1 MKEGTKMKA
10 KNNFFKQLISIM
22 TVLSLLFM
30 VLGIQG
36 NNEVKAATLATLPAP
51 INQIFPDADLAEGIR
66 AVLQKASVTDV
77 VTQEELESITKL
89 VVAGEKVASI
99 QGIEYLTNLEYLNL
113 NGNQITDISPLSN
126 LVKLTNLYIGTNKI
140 TDISALQNLTNL
152 RELYLNEDNISDISP
167 LANLTKMYSLN
178 LGANHNLSDLS
189 PLSNMTGL
197 NYLTVTES
205 KVKDVTP
212 IANLTDLYSLSLNYN
227 QIEDIS
233 PLASLTSLHYFT
245 AYVNQITDITPVA
258 NMTRLNSLKIGNNKI
273 TDLSPLANLSQ
284 LTWLE
289 IGTNQISDI
298 NAVKDL
304 TKLKMLNVGSNQIS
318 DISVLNNLSQLN
330 SLFLNNNQLGNED
343 MEVIGGL
350 TNLTTLFLSQNHIT
364 DIRPLASLS
373 KMDSADFA
381 NQVIKKPARN
391 FSKTLSVPNNIT
403 SIDGT
408 LVTPKTISNN
418 GTYDAPNVNWSS
430 PSYLPEVRYTFK
442 QDVAV
447 GSTTSSYTG
456 IIIQPLNEPVDYN
469 VTFNID
475 GNTSEVK
482 TVTEEDLIPEPAN
495 PTKQGYT
502 FDGWYDA
509 ETGGTKWDF
518 TTGQMPANDLMLYA
532 HFSVNSY
539 QVNFDIDGAVMNEA
553 VVYDTL
559 LNEPTA
565 PTKQGY
571 TFDGWYDAETGGNKW
586 DFKTMKMPAND
597 VTLYAHFTVSSYQVN
612 FDIDGAVTNEA
623 IVYDTLLNEPATP
636 TKQGYT
642 FDGWYDAETGG
653 NKWDFKTMKI
663 PANDVTLYAHFTIN
677 NYQANFDIDGS
688 VTNETITY
696 DTLLN
701 EPTAPTKQ
709 GFLFDGWYD
718 AEVGGTKWDFNTMK
732 MPANDITL
740 YAHFSKETPLIPSPS
755 DESDSKPTNG
765 SITINEPSATSM
777 PVQNNN
783 ITVTAGEN
791 TPELTTAKLPKTGDN
806 NPWQTLFAGI
816 LLSSSAFY
824 IWRKKA

>member
-1 MKEGTKMKA
+1 
-10 KNNFFKQLISIM
+10 
-22 TVLSLLFM
+22 
-30 VLGIQG
+30 
-36 NNEVKAATLATLPAP
+36 
-51 INQIFPDADLAEGIR
+51 
-66 AVLQKASVTDV
+66 
-77 VTQEELESITKL
+77 
-89 VVAGEKVASI
+89 
-99 QGIEYLTNLEYLNL
+99 
-113 NGNQITDISPLSN
+113 
-126 LVKLTNLYIGTNKI
+126 
-140 TDISALQNLTNL
+140 
-152 RELYLNEDNISDISP
+152 
-167 LANLTKMYSLN
+167 
-178 LGANHNLSDLS
+178 
-189 PLSNMTGL
+189 
-197 NYLTVTES
+197 
-205 KVKDVTP
+205 
-212 IANLTDLYSLSLNYN
+212 
-227 QIEDIS
+227 
-233 PLASLTSLHYFT
+233 
-245 AYVNQITDITPVA
+245 
-258 NMTRLNSLKIGNNKI
+258 
-273 TDLSPLANLSQ
+273 
-284 LTWLE
+284 
-289 IGTNQISDI
+289 
-298 NAVKDL
+298 
-304 TKLKMLNVGSNQIS
+304 
-318 DISVLNNLSQLN
+318 VLNNLSQLN

-636 TKQGYT
+636 TKKGYT

-653 NKWDFKTMKI
+653 NKWDFKTMKM

-777 PVQNNN
+777 PAQNNN

>member
-1 MKEGTKMKA
+1 MKA

-442 QDVAV
+442 QDVVV

-586 DFKTMKMPAND
+586 DFKTMKMLAND

-653 NKWDFKTMKI
+653 NKWDFKTMKM

-732 MPANDITL
+732 MPANDINL

-777 PVQNNN
+777 PAQNNN

>member
-1 MKEGTKMKA
+1 MKA

-36 NNEVKAATLATLPAP
+36 NNEVKAATLATPPAP

-482 TVTEEDLIPEPAN
+482 TVTEEDLIPEPTN

-565 PTKQGY
+565 TTKQGY

-623 IVYDTLLNEPATP
+623 IVYDALLNEPATP

-653 NKWDFKTMKI
+653 NKWDFKTMKM

-677 NYQANFDIDGS
+677 NYQANFDIDGA

-732 MPANDITL
+732 MPANDINL

-777 PVQNNN
+777 PAQNNN

>member
-1 MKEGTKMKA
+1 
-10 KNNFFKQLISIM
+10 
-22 TVLSLLFM
+22 
-30 VLGIQG
+30 
-36 NNEVKAATLATLPAP
+36 
-51 INQIFPDADLAEGIR
+51 
-66 AVLQKASVTDV
+66 
-77 VTQEELESITKL
+77 
-89 VVAGEKVASI
+89 
-99 QGIEYLTNLEYLNL
+99 
-113 NGNQITDISPLSN
+113 
-126 LVKLTNLYIGTNKI
+126 
-140 TDISALQNLTNL
+140 
-152 RELYLNEDNISDISP
+152 
-167 LANLTKMYSLN
+167 
-178 LGANHNLSDLS
+178 
-189 PLSNMTGL
+189 
-197 NYLTVTES
+197 
-205 KVKDVTP
+205 
-212 IANLTDLYSLSLNYN
+212 
-227 QIEDIS
+227 
-233 PLASLTSLHYFT
+233 
-245 AYVNQITDITPVA
+245 
-258 NMTRLNSLKIGNNKI
+258 
-273 TDLSPLANLSQ
+273 LANLSQ

-482 TVTEEDLIPEPAN
+482 TVTEEDLIPEPTN

-623 IVYDTLLNEPATP
+623 IVYDALLNEPATP

-653 NKWDFKTMKI
+653 NKWDFKTMKM

-677 NYQANFDIDGS
+677 NYQANFDIDGA

-732 MPANDITL
+732 MPANDINL

-777 PVQNNN
+777 PAQNNN

>member
-1 MKEGTKMKA
+1 MKA

-36 NNEVKAATLATLPAP
+36 NNEVKAATLATPPAP

-289 IGTNQISDI
+289 IGTNQISYI

-391 FSKTLSVPNNIT
+391 FLKTLSVPNNIT

-456 IIIQPLNEPVDYN
+456 IIIQPLNEPLDYN

-653 NKWDFKTMKI
+653 NKWDFKTMKM

-677 NYQANFDIDGS
+677 NYQANFDIDGA

-765 SITINEPSATSM
+765 SITINEPSAISM
-777 PVQNNN
+777 PAQNSN

>member
-1 MKEGTKMKA
+1 MKA

-36 NNEVKAATLATLPAP
+36 NNEVKAATLATPPAP

-482 TVTEEDLIPEPAN
+482 TVTEEDLIPEPTN

-623 IVYDTLLNEPATP
+623 IVYDALLNEPATP

-653 NKWDFKTMKI
+653 NKWDFKTMKM

-677 NYQANFDIDGS
+677 NYQANFDIDGA

-732 MPANDITL
+732 MPANDINL
-740 YAHFSKETPLIPSPS
+740 YAHSVKKRHLFLAHL
-755 DESDSKPTNG
+755 TNQ
-765 SITINEPSATSM
+765 TRN
-777 PVQNNN
+777 
-783 ITVTAGEN
+783 
-791 TPELTTAKLPKTGDN
+791 LPMD
-806 NPWQTLFAGI
+806 QSL
-816 LLSSSAFY
+816 
-824 IWRKKA
+824 

>member
-1 MKEGTKMKA
+1 
-10 KNNFFKQLISIM
+10 
-22 TVLSLLFM
+22 
-30 VLGIQG
+30 
-36 NNEVKAATLATLPAP
+36 
-51 INQIFPDADLAEGIR
+51 
-66 AVLQKASVTDV
+66 
-77 VTQEELESITKL
+77 
-89 VVAGEKVASI
+89 
-99 QGIEYLTNLEYLNL
+99 
-113 NGNQITDISPLSN
+113 
-126 LVKLTNLYIGTNKI
+126 
-140 TDISALQNLTNL
+140 
-152 RELYLNEDNISDISP
+152 
-167 LANLTKMYSLN
+167 
-178 LGANHNLSDLS
+178 
-189 PLSNMTGL
+189 
-197 NYLTVTES
+197 
-205 KVKDVTP
+205 
-212 IANLTDLYSLSLNYN
+212 
-227 QIEDIS
+227 
-233 PLASLTSLHYFT
+233 
-245 AYVNQITDITPVA
+245 TPVA

-482 TVTEEDLIPEPAN
+482 TVTEEDLIPEPTN

-623 IVYDTLLNEPATP
+623 IVYDALLNEPATP

-653 NKWDFKTMKI
+653 NKWDFKTMKM

-677 NYQANFDIDGS
+677 NYQANFDIDGA

-732 MPANDITL
+732 MPANDINL

-777 PVQNNN
+777 PAQNNN

>member
-1 MKEGTKMKA
+1 
-10 KNNFFKQLISIM
+10 
-22 TVLSLLFM
+22 
-30 VLGIQG
+30 
-36 NNEVKAATLATLPAP
+36 
-51 INQIFPDADLAEGIR
+51 
-66 AVLQKASVTDV
+66 
-77 VTQEELESITKL
+77 
-89 VVAGEKVASI
+89 
-99 QGIEYLTNLEYLNL
+99 
-113 NGNQITDISPLSN
+113 
-126 LVKLTNLYIGTNKI
+126 
-140 TDISALQNLTNL
+140 
-152 RELYLNEDNISDISP
+152 
-167 LANLTKMYSLN
+167 
-178 LGANHNLSDLS
+178 
-189 PLSNMTGL
+189 
-197 NYLTVTES
+197 
-205 KVKDVTP
+205 
-212 IANLTDLYSLSLNYN
+212 
-227 QIEDIS
+227 DIS

-391 FSKTLSVPNNIT
+391 FLKTLSVPNNIT

-456 IIIQPLNEPVDYN
+456 IIIQPLNEPLDYN

-653 NKWDFKTMKI
+653 NKWDFKTMKM

-677 NYQANFDIDGS
+677 NYQANFDIDGA

-765 SITINEPSATSM
+765 SITINEPSAISM
-777 PVQNNN
+777 PAQNSN

>member
-1 MKEGTKMKA
+1 MKA

-36 NNEVKAATLATLPAP
+36 NNEVKAATLATPPAP

-653 NKWDFKTMKI
+653 NKWDFKTMKM

-677 NYQANFDIDGS
+677 NYQANFDMDGS

-765 SITINEPSATSM
+765 SITINEPSSTSM
-777 PVQNNN
+777 SAQNNN

>member
-1 MKEGTKMKA
+1 
-10 KNNFFKQLISIM
+10 
-22 TVLSLLFM
+22 
-30 VLGIQG
+30 
-36 NNEVKAATLATLPAP
+36 
-51 INQIFPDADLAEGIR
+51 
-66 AVLQKASVTDV
+66 
-77 VTQEELESITKL
+77 
-89 VVAGEKVASI
+89 
-99 QGIEYLTNLEYLNL
+99 
-113 NGNQITDISPLSN
+113 
-126 LVKLTNLYIGTNKI
+126 
-140 TDISALQNLTNL
+140 
-152 RELYLNEDNISDISP
+152 
-167 LANLTKMYSLN
+167 
-178 LGANHNLSDLS
+178 
-189 PLSNMTGL
+189 
-197 NYLTVTES
+197 
-205 KVKDVTP
+205 
-212 IANLTDLYSLSLNYN
+212 
-227 QIEDIS
+227 
-233 PLASLTSLHYFT
+233 
-245 AYVNQITDITPVA
+245 
-258 NMTRLNSLKIGNNKI
+258 SLKIGNNKI

>member
-1 MKEGTKMKA
+1 
-10 KNNFFKQLISIM
+10 
-22 TVLSLLFM
+22 
-30 VLGIQG
+30 
-36 NNEVKAATLATLPAP
+36 
-51 INQIFPDADLAEGIR
+51 
-66 AVLQKASVTDV
+66 
-77 VTQEELESITKL
+77 
-89 VVAGEKVASI
+89 
-99 QGIEYLTNLEYLNL
+99 
-113 NGNQITDISPLSN
+113 
-126 LVKLTNLYIGTNKI
+126 
-140 TDISALQNLTNL
+140 
-152 RELYLNEDNISDISP
+152 
-167 LANLTKMYSLN
+167 
-178 LGANHNLSDLS
+178 
-189 PLSNMTGL
+189 
-197 NYLTVTES
+197 
-205 KVKDVTP
+205 
-212 IANLTDLYSLSLNYN
+212 
-227 QIEDIS
+227 
-233 PLASLTSLHYFT
+233 
-245 AYVNQITDITPVA
+245 
-258 NMTRLNSLKIGNNKI
+258 MTRLNSLKIGNNKI

-442 QDVAV
+442 QDVVV

-653 NKWDFKTMKI
+653 NKWDFKTMKM

-732 MPANDITL
+732 MPANDINL

-777 PVQNNN
+777 PAQNNN

>member
-1 MKEGTKMKA
+1 MKA

-36 NNEVKAATLATLPAP
+36 NNEVKAATLATPPAP

-456 IIIQPLNEPVDYN
+456 IIIQPLNEPLDYN

-653 NKWDFKTMKI
+653 NKWDFKTMKM

-677 NYQANFDIDGS
+677 NYQANFDIDGA

-765 SITINEPSATSM
+765 SITINEPSAISM
-777 PVQNNN
+777 PAQNSN

>member
-1 MKEGTKMKA
+1 MKA

-36 NNEVKAATLATLPAP
+36 NNEVKAATLATPPAP

-653 NKWDFKTMKI
+653 NKWDFKTMKM

>member
-1 MKEGTKMKA
+1 MKA

-36 NNEVKAATLATLPAP
+36 NNEVKAATLATPPAP

-442 QDVAV
+442 QDVVV
-447 GSTTSSYTG
+447 GSTISSYTG

-653 NKWDFKTMKI
+653 NKWDFKTMKM

-732 MPANDITL
+732 MPANDINL

-777 PVQNNN
+777 PAQNNN

>member
-1 MKEGTKMKA
+1 
-10 KNNFFKQLISIM
+10 
-22 TVLSLLFM
+22 
-30 VLGIQG
+30 
-36 NNEVKAATLATLPAP
+36 
-51 INQIFPDADLAEGIR
+51 
-66 AVLQKASVTDV
+66 
-77 VTQEELESITKL
+77 
-89 VVAGEKVASI
+89 
-99 QGIEYLTNLEYLNL
+99 
-113 NGNQITDISPLSN
+113 
-126 LVKLTNLYIGTNKI
+126 
-140 TDISALQNLTNL
+140 
-152 RELYLNEDNISDISP
+152 
-167 LANLTKMYSLN
+167 
-178 LGANHNLSDLS
+178 
-189 PLSNMTGL
+189 
-197 NYLTVTES
+197 
-205 KVKDVTP
+205 
-212 IANLTDLYSLSLNYN
+212 
-227 QIEDIS
+227 
-233 PLASLTSLHYFT
+233 
-245 AYVNQITDITPVA
+245 
-258 NMTRLNSLKIGNNKI
+258 
-273 TDLSPLANLSQ
+273 
-284 LTWLE
+284 

-391 FSKTLSVPNNIT
+391 FLKTLSVPNNIT

-456 IIIQPLNEPVDYN
+456 IIIQPLNEPLDYN

-653 NKWDFKTMKI
+653 NKWDFKTMKM

-677 NYQANFDIDGS
+677 NYQANFDIDGA

-765 SITINEPSATSM
+765 SITINEPSAISM
-777 PVQNNN
+777 PAQNSN

>member
-1 MKEGTKMKA
+1 MKA

-36 NNEVKAATLATLPAP
+36 NNEVKAATLATPPAP

-197 NYLTVTES
+197 NYLTVTEF

-653 NKWDFKTMKI
+653 NKWDFKTMKM

-732 MPANDITL
+732 MPANDINL

-777 PVQNNN
+777 PAQNNN

>member
-1 MKEGTKMKA
+1 
-10 KNNFFKQLISIM
+10 
-22 TVLSLLFM
+22 
-30 VLGIQG
+30 
-36 NNEVKAATLATLPAP
+36 
-51 INQIFPDADLAEGIR
+51 
-66 AVLQKASVTDV
+66 
-77 VTQEELESITKL
+77 
-89 VVAGEKVASI
+89 
-99 QGIEYLTNLEYLNL
+99 
-113 NGNQITDISPLSN
+113 
-126 LVKLTNLYIGTNKI
+126 
-140 TDISALQNLTNL
+140 
-152 RELYLNEDNISDISP
+152 
-167 LANLTKMYSLN
+167 
-178 LGANHNLSDLS
+178 
-189 PLSNMTGL
+189 
-197 NYLTVTES
+197 
-205 KVKDVTP
+205 
-212 IANLTDLYSLSLNYN
+212 
-227 QIEDIS
+227 
-233 PLASLTSLHYFT
+233 
-245 AYVNQITDITPVA
+245 
-258 NMTRLNSLKIGNNKI
+258 
-273 TDLSPLANLSQ
+273 

-456 IIIQPLNEPVDYN
+456 IIIQPLNEPLDYN

-653 NKWDFKTMKI
+653 NKWDFKTMKM

-732 MPANDITL
+732 MPANDINL

-777 PVQNNN
+777 PAQNNN

>member
-1 MKEGTKMKA
+1 MKA

-791 TPELTTAKLPKTGDN
+791 TPELTTAKFPKTGDN

>member
-1 MKEGTKMKA
+1 MKA

-442 QDVAV
+442 QDVVV

-456 IIIQPLNEPVDYN
+456 IIIQPLNEPVDYK

-653 NKWDFKTMKI
+653 NKWDFKTMKM

-777 PVQNNN
+777 PAQNNN
-783 ITVTAGEN
+783 IIVTAGEN

>member
-1 MKEGTKMKA
+1 MKA

-36 NNEVKAATLATLPAP
+36 NNEVKAATLATPPAP

-653 NKWDFKTMKI
+653 NKWDFKTMKM

-777 PVQNNN
+777 PAQNNN

-816 LLSSSAFY
+816 LLSLSAFY

>member
-1 MKEGTKMKA
+1 MKA

-36 NNEVKAATLATLPAP
+36 NNEVKAATLATPPAP

-482 TVTEEDLIPEPAN
+482 TVTEEDLIPEPTN

-623 IVYDTLLNEPATP
+623 IVYDALLNEPATP

-653 NKWDFKTMKI
+653 NKWDFKTMKM

-732 MPANDITL
+732 MPANDINL

-777 PVQNNN
+777 PAQNNN

>member
-1 MKEGTKMKA
+1 MKA

-663 PANDVTLYAHFTIN
+663 PANDVILYAHFTIN

>member
-1 MKEGTKMKA
+1 
-10 KNNFFKQLISIM
+10 
-22 TVLSLLFM
+22 
-30 VLGIQG
+30 
-36 NNEVKAATLATLPAP
+36 
-51 INQIFPDADLAEGIR
+51 
-66 AVLQKASVTDV
+66 
-77 VTQEELESITKL
+77 
-89 VVAGEKVASI
+89 
-99 QGIEYLTNLEYLNL
+99 
-113 NGNQITDISPLSN
+113 
-126 LVKLTNLYIGTNKI
+126 
-140 TDISALQNLTNL
+140 
-152 RELYLNEDNISDISP
+152 
-167 LANLTKMYSLN
+167 
-178 LGANHNLSDLS
+178 
-189 PLSNMTGL
+189 
-197 NYLTVTES
+197 
-205 KVKDVTP
+205 
-212 IANLTDLYSLSLNYN
+212 
-227 QIEDIS
+227 

>member
-1 MKEGTKMKA
+1 
-10 KNNFFKQLISIM
+10 
-22 TVLSLLFM
+22 
-30 VLGIQG
+30 
-36 NNEVKAATLATLPAP
+36 
-51 INQIFPDADLAEGIR
+51 
-66 AVLQKASVTDV
+66 
-77 VTQEELESITKL
+77 
-89 VVAGEKVASI
+89 
-99 QGIEYLTNLEYLNL
+99 
-113 NGNQITDISPLSN
+113 
-126 LVKLTNLYIGTNKI
+126 
-140 TDISALQNLTNL
+140 ISALQNLTNL

-391 FSKTLSVPNNIT
+391 FLKTLSVPNNIT

-456 IIIQPLNEPVDYN
+456 IIIQPLNEPLDYN

-653 NKWDFKTMKI
+653 NKWDFKTMKM

-677 NYQANFDIDGS
+677 NYQANFDIDGA

-765 SITINEPSATSM
+765 SITINEPSAISM
-777 PVQNNN
+777 PAQNSN

>member
-1 MKEGTKMKA
+1 
-10 KNNFFKQLISIM
+10 
-22 TVLSLLFM
+22 
-30 VLGIQG
+30 
-36 NNEVKAATLATLPAP
+36 
-51 INQIFPDADLAEGIR
+51 
-66 AVLQKASVTDV
+66 
-77 VTQEELESITKL
+77 
-89 VVAGEKVASI
+89 
-99 QGIEYLTNLEYLNL
+99 
-113 NGNQITDISPLSN
+113 
-126 LVKLTNLYIGTNKI
+126 
-140 TDISALQNLTNL
+140 
-152 RELYLNEDNISDISP
+152 P

-482 TVTEEDLIPEPAN
+482 TVTEEDLIPEPTN

-553 VVYDTL
+553 VVYNTL

-623 IVYDTLLNEPATP
+623 IVYDALLNEPATP

-653 NKWDFKTMKI
+653 NKWDFKTMKM

-777 PVQNNN
+777 PAQNSN

>member
-1 MKEGTKMKA
+1 MKA

-167 LANLTKMYSLN
+167 LANLTKMCSLN

>member
-1 MKEGTKMKA
+1 MKA

-482 TVTEEDLIPEPAN
+482 TVTEEDLIPEPTN

-653 NKWDFKTMKI
+653 NKWDFKTMKM

-701 EPTAPTKQ
+701 EPTVPTKQ

-777 PVQNNN
+777 PAQNNN

>member
-1 MKEGTKMKA
+1 
-10 KNNFFKQLISIM
+10 M

-442 QDVAV
+442 QDVVV

-642 FDGWYDAETGG
+642 FDGWYDAE
-653 NKWDFKTMKI
+653 
-663 PANDVTLYAHFTIN
+663 
-677 NYQANFDIDGS
+677 
-688 VTNETITY
+688 
-696 DTLLN
+696 
-701 EPTAPTKQ
+701 
-709 GFLFDGWYD
+709 
-718 AEVGGTKWDFNTMK
+718 VGGTKWDFNTMK
-732 MPANDITL
+732 MPANDINL

-777 PVQNNN
+777 PAQNNN

>member
-1 MKEGTKMKA
+1 MKA

-36 NNEVKAATLATLPAP
+36 NNEVKAATLATPPAP

-381 NQVIKKPARN
+381 NQMIKKPARN

-653 NKWDFKTMKI
+653 NKWDFKTMKM

-732 MPANDITL
+732 MPANDINL

-777 PVQNNN
+777 PAQNNN

>member
-1 MKEGTKMKA
+1 MKA

-597 VTLYAHFTVSSYQVN
+597 VTLYAHFTISSYQAN

-653 NKWDFKTMKI
+653 NKWDFKTMKM

-777 PVQNNN
+777 PAQNNN

>member
-1 MKEGTKMKA
+1 MKA

-36 NNEVKAATLATLPAP
+36 NNEVKAATLATPPAP

-482 TVTEEDLIPEPAN
+482 TVTEEDLIPEPTN

-623 IVYDTLLNEPATP
+623 IVYDALLNEPATP

-653 NKWDFKTMKI
+653 NKWDFKTMKM

-677 NYQANFDIDGS
+677 NYQANFDIDGAA
-688 VTNETITY
+688 TNETITY

-732 MPANDITL
+732 MPANDINL

-777 PVQNNN
+777 PAQNNN

>member
-1 MKEGTKMKA
+1 MKA

-36 NNEVKAATLATLPAP
+36 NNEVKAATLATPPAP

-482 TVTEEDLIPEPAN
+482 TVTEEDLIPEPTN

-623 IVYDTLLNEPATP
+623 IVYDALLNEPATP

-653 NKWDFKTMKI
+653 NKWDFKTMKM
-663 PANDVTLYAHFTIN
+663 PANDVTLYAYFTIN
-677 NYQANFDIDGS
+677 NYQANFDIDGA

-732 MPANDITL
+732 MPANDINL

-777 PVQNNN
+777 PAQNNN

>member
-1 MKEGTKMKA
+1 
-10 KNNFFKQLISIM
+10 
-22 TVLSLLFM
+22 
-30 VLGIQG
+30 
-36 NNEVKAATLATLPAP
+36 
-51 INQIFPDADLAEGIR
+51 
-66 AVLQKASVTDV
+66 
-77 VTQEELESITKL
+77 
-89 VVAGEKVASI
+89 
-99 QGIEYLTNLEYLNL
+99 
-113 NGNQITDISPLSN
+113 
-126 LVKLTNLYIGTNKI
+126 
-140 TDISALQNLTNL
+140 
-152 RELYLNEDNISDISP
+152 
-167 LANLTKMYSLN
+167 YSLN

-391 FSKTLSVPNNIT
+391 FLKTLSVPNNIT

-456 IIIQPLNEPVDYN
+456 IIIQPLNEPLDYN

-653 NKWDFKTMKI
+653 NKWDFKTMKM

-677 NYQANFDIDGS
+677 NYQANFDIDGA

-765 SITINEPSATSM
+765 SITINEPSAISM
-777 PVQNNN
+777 PAQNSN

>member
-1 MKEGTKMKA
+1 MKA

-36 NNEVKAATLATLPAP
+36 NNEVKAATLATPPAP

-245 AYVNQITDITPVA
+245 AYVNQNTDITPVA

-391 FSKTLSVPNNIT
+391 FLKTLSVPNNIT

-456 IIIQPLNEPVDYN
+456 IIIQPLNEPLDYN

-653 NKWDFKTMKI
+653 NKWDFKTMKM

-677 NYQANFDIDGS
+677 NYQANFDIDGA

-765 SITINEPSATSM
+765 SITINEPSAISM
-777 PVQNNN
+777 PAQNSN

>member
-1 MKEGTKMKA
+1 MKA

-36 NNEVKAATLATLPAP
+36 NNEVKAATLATPPAP

-597 VTLYAHFTVSSYQVN
+597 VTLYTHFTVSSYQVN

>member
-1 MKEGTKMKA
+1 
-10 KNNFFKQLISIM
+10 
-22 TVLSLLFM
+22 
-30 VLGIQG
+30 
-36 NNEVKAATLATLPAP
+36 
-51 INQIFPDADLAEGIR
+51 
-66 AVLQKASVTDV
+66 
-77 VTQEELESITKL
+77 
-89 VVAGEKVASI
+89 
-99 QGIEYLTNLEYLNL
+99 
-113 NGNQITDISPLSN
+113 
-126 LVKLTNLYIGTNKI
+126 
-140 TDISALQNLTNL
+140 
-152 RELYLNEDNISDISP
+152 
-167 LANLTKMYSLN
+167 
-178 LGANHNLSDLS
+178 
-189 PLSNMTGL
+189 
-197 NYLTVTES
+197 
-205 KVKDVTP
+205 
-212 IANLTDLYSLSLNYN
+212 
-227 QIEDIS
+227 
-233 PLASLTSLHYFT
+233 
-245 AYVNQITDITPVA
+245 
-258 NMTRLNSLKIGNNKI
+258 I

>member
-1 MKEGTKMKA
+1 
-10 KNNFFKQLISIM
+10 
-22 TVLSLLFM
+22 
-30 VLGIQG
+30 
-36 NNEVKAATLATLPAP
+36 
-51 INQIFPDADLAEGIR
+51 
-66 AVLQKASVTDV
+66 
-77 VTQEELESITKL
+77 
-89 VVAGEKVASI
+89 
-99 QGIEYLTNLEYLNL
+99 
-113 NGNQITDISPLSN
+113 
-126 LVKLTNLYIGTNKI
+126 
-140 TDISALQNLTNL
+140 
-152 RELYLNEDNISDISP
+152 
-167 LANLTKMYSLN
+167 
-178 LGANHNLSDLS
+178 
-189 PLSNMTGL
+189 
-197 NYLTVTES
+197 
-205 KVKDVTP
+205 
-212 IANLTDLYSLSLNYN
+212 
-227 QIEDIS
+227 
-233 PLASLTSLHYFT
+233 
-245 AYVNQITDITPVA
+245 
-258 NMTRLNSLKIGNNKI
+258 
-273 TDLSPLANLSQ
+273 DLSPLANLSQ

-482 TVTEEDLIPEPAN
+482 TVTEEDLIPEPTN

-623 IVYDTLLNEPATP
+623 IVYDALLNEPATP

-653 NKWDFKTMKI
+653 NKWDFKTMKM

-677 NYQANFDIDGS
+677 NYQANFDIDGA

-732 MPANDITL
+732 MPANDINL

-777 PVQNNN
+777 PAQNNN

>member
-1 MKEGTKMKA
+1 MKA

-447 GSTTSSYTG
+447 RSTTSSYTG

>member
-1 MKEGTKMKA
+1 MKA

-36 NNEVKAATLATLPAP
+36 NNEVKAATLATPPAP

-482 TVTEEDLIPEPAN
+482 TVTEEDLIPEPTN

-623 IVYDTLLNEPATP
+623 IVYDALLNEPATP

-653 NKWDFKTMKI
+653 NKWDFKTMKM

-677 NYQANFDIDGS
+677 NYQANFDIDGA

-696 DTLLN
+696 GTLLN

-732 MPANDITL
+732 MPANDINL

-777 PVQNNN
+777 PAQNNN